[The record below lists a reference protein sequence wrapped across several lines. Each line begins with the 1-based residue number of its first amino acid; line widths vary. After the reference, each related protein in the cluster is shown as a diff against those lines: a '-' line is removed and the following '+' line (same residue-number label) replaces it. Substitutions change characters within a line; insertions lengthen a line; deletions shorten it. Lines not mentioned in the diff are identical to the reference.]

1 MTRNCLTCGQPATH
15 GHDCLTRENAE
26 IIAVRARLTQFDLTT
41 TRGLELHKALSKYL
55 VLLEDIHDE

>member
-1 MTRNCLTCGQPATH
+1 MTQNCLTCGQPATPK
-15 GHDCLTRENAE
+15 HDCLTRENTE

-55 VLLEDIHDE
+55 VLLGDSRDE

>member
-1 MTRNCLTCGQPATH
+1 MTQTCLTCGQPATP

-55 VLLEDIHDE
+55 TLLTDSEK